1 MLSKRIIQ
9 KLEEKHA
16 RIDATV
22 NLKVPDRV
30 PVTPWTDIF
39 YPAAQSRS
47 LTYADTLYKGL
58 KASKTW
64 FKVFKQYDFDQHPA
78 FFINMN
84 GPLNDMAQYQHA
96 KWPGAKDP
104 AHKVGENSPFQ
115 YIETEWMNAD
125 DYKYFNTDI
134 TGYLLRNIVPK
145 QNPGLAGF
153 AQLPLGNMLSLFGS
167 QLLGM
172 FLALEKD
179 VRKMKKRFSLPK
191 LMMAM
196 FGTLVGM
203 KQYSSKMKK
212 IGNIVAYSPGI
223 GICPFDILSDSI
235 RGMKGTMLDMR
246 RHPEELKTACE
257 ILLDHQIRSLGT
269 LDAMF
274 GEKDDFSVPMS
285 FIPLHR
291 GADGFMSSAQF
302 EEFYWPTLTRL
313 MEAMIEKGYRPM
325 PFFEGH
331 YDQRLEYLAD
341 FAKKHPGK
349 MVYWF
354 HRVDMKRAK
363 EMMGDYV
370 TIRGNVPESLMIGG
384 TPQQMEDY
392 VKQLCEDCMEG
403 GGFLLD
409 GGCSGIVN
417 EARHENIVAM
427 VKATQKYGVYRK

>member
-1 MLSKRIIQ
+1 MVSKRITQ
-9 KLEEKHA
+9 KLEEKFERLNA
-16 RIDATV
+16 AV
-22 NLKVPDRV
+22 NLKEPDRV
-30 PVTPWTDIF
+30 PVTPWNDIF
-39 YPAAQSRS
+39 YPAAQSNN
-47 LTYADTLYKGL
+47 LTYAETLYNGL
-58 KASKTW
+58 KASRIW
-64 FKVFKQYDFDQHPA
+64 FKVFKKYDFDQHHA
-78 FFINMN
+78 FFVNVN
-84 GPLNDMAQYQHA
+84 GKLNDMSQYKHL

-104 AHKVGENSPFQ
+104 NHKLDDNLPFQ
-115 YIETEWMNAD
+115 YIETEWMPAE

-134 TGYLLRNIVPK
+134 TGYLLRNVVPK
-145 QNPGLAGF
+145 QHLGLAGF
-153 AQLPLGNMLSLFGS
+153 AKFPLASMLSLFGA

-172 FLALEKD
+172 FLAMEKD
-179 VRKMKKRFSLPK
+179 VRKLKKRFSMPK
-191 LMMAM
+191 FMMAM
-196 FGTLVGM
+196 FGTIVGM
-203 KQYSSKMKK
+203 KRYAAKMKK
-212 IGNIVAYSPGI
+212 IGNIVAYTPGI
-223 GICPFDILSDSI
+223 GIAPFDVLSDSI
-235 RGMKGTMLDMR
+235 RGMRGTMLDMR
-246 RHPEELKTACE
+246 RNPEELKTACDIICDHE
-257 ILLDHQIRSLGT
+257 IRALGS

-274 GEKDDFSVPMS
+274 GEKDEYSVPMS

-291 GADGFMSSAQF
+291 GADSFMGNKQF

-325 PFFEGH
+325 PLFEGH
-331 YDQRLEYLAD
+331 YDQRLSFLAE

-354 HRVDMKRAK
+354 HRVDMKKVK

-384 TPQQMEDY
+384 TPQQMDDY

-427 VKATQKYGVYRK
+427 VKATHKYGVYRK